1 MLLSERDVE
10 LFAQVSGDV
19 NPLHRSPEHARA
31 TPFGGVVAHGILALL
46 ATLEEVR
53 PEPGGAAG
61 LEVEFRG
68 PVYPGVRY
76 RASAGDGPV
85 PSCELRDGN
94 RVCLSARWRP
104 GRAAEPAL
112 SEVPPVGAA
121 AVRTLDDL
129 TPGTRVSGEYGP
141 RGLAALRRRFPRAAA
156 ALGPGALV
164 ALLWSSYSAGM
175 LLPGQRCLLAGIS
188 LRCHPAGGTVPAPL
202 AFTAEVL
209 ALDRR
214 FGLLT
219 TGGTLT
225 AAGGLLAEV
234 EIEAVVRTPAP
245 LPSAAAI
252 AAHLPPSTRLA
263 GRSAVVTGG
272 SRGLGAA
279 VALALAGQ
287 GCAVRVGHRGAF
299 PERLLAEAAD
309 LPGTLRP
316 AQGDAADPG
325 WSERLAAD
333 LGELDFLV
341 CSAAPPIRP
350 LEPVPEHLGRFGGF
364 LDTSVRLVTAPLAGL
379 LAPLDRRGG
388 RCLVVSSSALH
399 DPPRDWP
406 HYVTAKAALEGLVTW
421 AARHHAGVGFVV
433 ARPGMLRTE
442 QTNTPGAAEGAAAV
456 EPVAAALVRL
466 LLDAAVEPGVP
477 LVVPGPVAGVVPPA
491 GQPSPSDQP
500 G

>member
-1 MLLSERDVE
+1 MLLSESDVE

-31 TPFGGVVAHGILALL
+31 TPFGGVLAHGVLALL

-53 PEPGGAAG
+53 PEPGGTAR

-76 RASAGDGPV
+76 RASAAAGPA
-85 PSCELRDGN
+85 CELRDGD

-104 GRAAEPAL
+104 GPAAEPVV
-112 SEVPPVGAA
+112 SGVPPLGAA
-121 AVRTLDDL
+121 AVRTFDDL
-129 TPGTRVSGEYGP
+129 APGTRVSGEYGP
-141 RGLAALRRRFPRAAA
+141 RGLDALVRRFPHTAAL
-156 ALGPGALV
+156 LGPGALV
-164 ALLWSSYSAGM
+164 TLLWSSYTAGM
-175 LLPGQRCLLAGIS
+175 LLPGERCLLSGIS
-188 LRCHPAGGTVPAPL
+188 VRCHPVGGPEPAPL
-202 AFTAEVL
+202 AFAAEVL

-225 AAGGLLAEV
+225 AAGGPLAEV
-234 EIEAVVRTPAP
+234 EFEAIVRTPAP

-252 AAHLPPSTRLA
+252 AAHLPPSERLT

-287 GCAVRVGHRGAF
+287 GCAVQVGHRGAV
-299 PERLLAEAAD
+299 PDRLLAEAAD
-309 LPGTLRP
+309 LPGALRP
-316 AQGDAADPG
+316 ARGDAADPG
-325 WSERLAAD
+325 WSRGLAAD

-350 LEPVPEHLGRFGGF
+350 LGVVPEHLDRFGEF
-364 LDTSVRLVTAPLAGL
+364 LDASVRLVTAPLAEL
-379 LAPLDRRGG
+379 LPPLDRRGG
-388 RCLVVSSSALH
+388 RCLVVSSAALE

-406 HYVTAKAALEGLVTW
+406 HYVTAKAALEGLVSW
-421 AARHHAGVGFVV
+421 FAKHHPRVGFVV
-433 ARPGMLRTE
+433 ARPGLLRTE
-442 QTNTPGAAEGAAAV
+442 QTNTPGAAERAAAV
-456 EPVAAALVRL
+456 EPVAAALVGL
-466 LLDAAVEPGVP
+466 LLDTPVEPGVP
-477 LVVPGPVAGVVPPA
+477 RVVPDPMAGAVSPA
-491 GQPSPSDQP
+491 GQP
-500 G
+500 GTA